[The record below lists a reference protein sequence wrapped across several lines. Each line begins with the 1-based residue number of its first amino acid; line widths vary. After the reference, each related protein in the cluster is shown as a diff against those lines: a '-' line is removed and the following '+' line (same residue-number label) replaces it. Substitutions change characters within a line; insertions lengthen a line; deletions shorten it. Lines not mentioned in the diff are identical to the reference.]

1 MEIAVN
7 KAGEPFYPGVALID
21 NRCQGGAI
29 MTQTERPKVTA
40 MDLYRGFILGLMG
53 VFYGFLV
60 FLMFV

>member
-1 MEIAVN
+1 
-7 KAGEPFYPGVALID
+7 
-21 NRCQGGAI
+21 

-40 MDLYRGFILGLMG
+40 MDLYRGLILGLVG

>member
-1 MEIAVN
+1 VN
-7 KAGEPFYPGVALID
+7 KGYEPFCLGAARID
-21 NRCQGGAI
+21 NGGKGGAT

>member
-1 MEIAVN
+1 MN
-7 KAGEPFYPGVALID
+7 KGYEPFYPEAALI
-21 NRCQGGAI
+21 NERKGGAT